1 VQPLPGAG
9 ARIHFQAIHLQGSC
23 TLLYELQVQDAGAG
37 SFATVRSCSF
47 DGLARI
53 DDAKCPEMPD
63 EQAPLTT
70 YYAADSL
77 WRLRL
82 SNPGG
87 ACASGEVMSLDTIY
101 CYIDAPSPPGAPPT
115 SPSPLPPPPSPPP
128 LTAYN
133 FFYMDGGR
141 SRAGASGASHADAG
155 DHHAEGHSNSDE
167 DLLIALI
174 IICIALPVALFLC
187 VWTRAHVWSTA
198 PQNVAPVV
206 NRAQPRRVRVAPPP
220 TAQRYQSLAQA
231 PTSIAYGVVVPGQA
245 SVGGRLK
252 FRV

>member
-9 ARIHFQAIHLQGSC
+9 ARIHFQAIHLHSSC
-23 TLLYELQVQDAGAG
+23 TLLYELQVQDGGAG

-63 EQAPLTT
+63 EQTPLTT

-87 ACASGEVMSLDTIY
+87 ACASGEVMSLNTIY

-141 SRAGASGASHADAG
+141 SRASDGGASTDASGSSTTKEVGRSDDAV
-155 DHHAEGHSNSDE
+155 
-167 DLLIALI
+167 ITVLI
-174 IICIALPVALFLC
+174 IIIIVLPIALFLC
-187 VWTRAHVWSTA
+187 AWTQSHLWAARHVGIAQA
-198 PQNVAPVV
+198 PTPAPA
-206 NRAQPRRVRVAPPP
+206 RRQAPRTVP
-220 TAQRYQSLAQA
+220 TAQRYQSLPRAAQLGTLHT
-231 PTSIAYGVVVPGQA
+231 PPH
-245 SVGGRLK
+245 GRLQFK
-252 FRV
+252 L

>member
-9 ARIHFQAIHLQGSC
+9 ARIHFQAIHLQSSC
-23 TLLYELQVQDAGAG
+23 TLLYELQVQDAGVG

-63 EQAPLTT
+63 EQTPLTT

-101 CYIDAPSPPGAPPT
+101 CYIDAPSPPDAPPT

-133 FFYMDGGR
+133 FFYMDGGAN
-141 SRAGASGASHADAG
+141 RASDHGDHNDHLGADAR
-155 DHHAEGHSNSDE
+155 DE
-167 DLLIALI
+167 NDDTLLVVLI
-174 IICIALPVALFLC
+174 VIVLALPVALFVC
-187 VWTRAHVWSTA
+187 VWTRTQMNRTFHHEVVLR
-198 PQNVAPVV
+198 PQAAPVI
-206 NRAQPRRVRVAPPP
+206 PP
-220 TAQRYQSLAQA
+220 TRRAPYRPAAGLPPVQAYQALPLNSHLNYPHA
-231 PTSIAYGVVVPGQA
+231 
-245 SVGGRLK
+245 RLRGT
-252 FRV
+252 RV

>member
-1 VQPLPGAG
+1 MQPLPGAG
-9 ARIHFQAIHLQGSC
+9 ARIHFQAIHLHSSC
-23 TLLYELQVQDAGAG
+23 TLLYELQVQDGGAG

-63 EQAPLTT
+63 EQTPLTT

-87 ACASGEVMSLDTIY
+87 ACASGEVMSLNTIF
-101 CYIDAPSPPGAPPT
+101 CYIDAPSPPSAPPT

-141 SRAGASGASHADAG
+141 SRAGASHPDAG
-155 DHHAEGHSNSDE
+155 DHPAEGHSGADE

-174 IICIALPVALFLC
+174 VICIALPVAIFLC
-187 VWTRAHVWSTA
+187 VWTRAHMMSTV
-198 PQNVAPVV
+198 PQNAVPVMQS
-206 NRAQPRRVRVAPPP
+206 AQPRRMRVAAPPI
-220 TAQRYQSLAQA
+220 TQRYQSLAQA

-245 SVGGRLK
+245 SAGGRLK

>member
-1 VQPLPGAG
+1 
-9 ARIHFQAIHLQGSC
+9 
-23 TLLYELQVQDAGAG
+23 
-37 SFATVRSCSF
+37 VRSCSF

-70 YYAADSL
+70 YYAANSL

-101 CYIDAPSPPGAPPT
+101 CYIDAPSPPRAPPT
-115 SPSPLPPPPSPPP
+115 SPSPLPPSPSPPP

-133 FFYMDGGR
+133 FFYMNGGA
-141 SRAGASGASHADAG
+141 SRAGAAGASHPNAS
-155 DHHAEGHSNSDE
+155 DHHTEKRSDSDE

-174 IICIALPVALFLC
+174 VICIALPVALFLC
-187 VWTRAHVWSTA
+187 VWTRAHVWPTA
-198 PQNVAPVV
+198 PQSAAPVV
-206 NRAQPRRVRVAPPP
+206 YSARPRRVRVAAPLPV
-220 TAQRYQSLAQA
+220 QRYQSLAQV
-231 PTSIAYGVVVPGQA
+231 PTSIAYSVVVAGQE
-245 SVGGRLK
+245 SSGSRLK